1 MKVVY
6 LTWGE
11 TPRSYGVFGF
21 QVLGQYIDIAKIS
34 PDDEFHFVSAVP
46 LVHSGLVREKWN
58 YFRELRKVKESLCGI
73 TFHWITLYTTQN
85 FIYSGKFGFKFLHG
99 RAHGRLKEILRLVEP
114 DIVHCRSYH
123 AGWAALQVRKKYS
136 LSYRI
141 MFDGRDL
148 WPETV
153 SLVNGWESKTK
164 YYLDLLKIENK
175 LLTECE
181 VSISVSDTMHNHY
194 VERGAKNDHLVYLA
208 ADNQRLNVHL
218 DDFVLSDAIR
228 FCYVG
233 ALSEKGWHRPTALIS
248 LYQKMRELFAKTT
261 LTIVTTGNHKEL
273 KDLFSEFPES
283 EVIFES
289 AKTPSELKEVFK
301 SQDFGVMSYFV
312 PKTAVEK
319 LLASVVLA
327 VKVPEYLAAGLP
339 VISNAYCGGASLII
353 EKNKLGATYFPENLC
368 DLSYDDIK
376 MYLDRDIRGR
386 CQQFALRNFGLR
398 VNSNKYRDL
407 YLSLM

>member
-1 MKVVY
+1 MKIVY
-6 LTWGE
+6 LTWAE

-46 LVHSGLVREKWN
+46 IVHSGLVREKWN
-58 YFRELRKVKESLCGI
+58 YFKELRKVKDALCGI

-99 RAHGRLKEILRLVEP
+99 RAHNRLKDILRLVEP
-114 DIVHCRSYH
+114 DVVHCRSYH
-123 AGWAALQVRKKYS
+123 AGWAALQVRKKYF

-141 MFDGRDL
+141 IFDGRDL

-153 SLVNGWESKTK
+153 SLVNGWESKDK
-164 YYLDLLKIENK
+164 YYLDLLQIENK

-181 VSISVSDTMHNHY
+181 ASVSVSDTMHNHY
-194 VERGAKNDHLVYLA
+194 MERGGKNDHVVYLA
-208 ADNQRLNVHL
+208 ADNQKLKVDL

-248 LYQKMRELFAKTT
+248 LYRKIRELFPKTI
-261 LTIVTTGNHKEL
+261 LTIVTTANHKEL
-273 KDLFSEFPES
+273 KGLFSEFDEH
-283 EVIFES
+283 EVIFTS

-301 SQDFGVMSYFV
+301 LQDFGVMSYFL

-327 VKVPEYLAAGLP
+327 VKITEYLAAGLP
-339 VISNAYCGGASLII
+339 VIINAYCGGASVII
-353 EKNKLGATYFPENLC
+353 EKNKLGVTYFPEDLC
-368 DLSYDDIK
+368 DISYDDIK
-376 MYLDRDIRGR
+376 MYLDRSIRGR
-386 CQQFALRNFGLR
+386 CQQFALNNFGLR
-398 VNSNKYRDL
+398 VNSYKYRDL